1 MIQLL
6 SKFFSTFLLKEIA
19 GKSVKSHLIDVC
31 IGIGITLL
39 SVIVVRKLL
48 PSHDSIPRSE
58 VTQLLEN
65 QRKSFEKLS
74 NKTDSIN
81 IALIASYKREQK
93 LYEKISKIDSL
104 QRLTLNDKFEY
115 ILNRARARAK

>member
-6 SKFFSTFLLKEIA
+6 SKFLSPFLLKEIA
-19 GKSVKSHLIDVC
+19 GKSVKSHLIDIC

-48 PSHDSIPRSE
+48 PSHDSIPRNE
-58 VTQLLEN
+58 VNQLLEN
-65 QRKSFEKLS
+65 QKKDFEKLS

-81 IALIASYKREQK
+81 TALRESYKREQK
-93 LYEKISKIDSL
+93 LNEKISKIDSL
-104 QRLTLNDKFEY
+104 QHLTINDKFGY
-115 ILNRARARAK
+115 ILKRARAK